1 MEIIHL
7 PDNAVPGQV
16 PIRKARSVG
25 RKTIGLGRVPHPDS
39 ARLFHLR
46 PRKQTARPGV
56 EYAVQAGVRLGMN
69 VLDPKPASRRRTLLR
84 LSSARGSLT
93 SLVLFVILPA
103 IACTQRESAERPS
116 AKRGTSEE
124 IVHFASGDI
133 TLAGTLVLPEGSR
146 PHTAVVLFHG
156 SGPQNR
162 DLYTARWFAAEG
174 IAALAYDKRGV
185 GESGGDFRKVPFME
199 LCDDGL
205 GAIKYLKSRK
215 EIDTKRIGVW
225 GLSQGGWLG
234 PLAASRS
241 ADVAF
246 VIAVSGPGVS
256 PGEQMIVYY
265 ANELREQGVAE
276 GDVREASTVRR
287 DIWNYMSSGAGYQKT
302 KAELDEARRKRWYSQ
317 AKVQQ
322 DDSFGPLPTP
332 AELSKPVGRSA
343 IWFKQE
349 AVYDPVAALRA
360 LRVPALFLFGDHDRL
375 IPVDESVAVIERV
388 LAEDKRR
395 DFTIR
400 VFPDADHEMRLV
412 TSEAAG
418 AIDPAYLKTM
428 RDWLSARVLN
438 RP

>member
-1 MEIIHL
+1 M
-7 PDNAVPGQV
+7 G
-16 PIRKARSVG
+16 RKA
-25 RKTIGLGRVPHPDS
+25 LGHK
-39 ARLFHLR
+39 L
-46 PRKQTARPGV
+46 
-56 EYAVQAGVRLGMN
+56 
-69 VLDPKPASRRRTLLR
+69 ASRCRTLLR
-84 LSSARGSLT
+84 LDSARRSRGSLT
-93 SLVLFVILPA
+93 SLVLLVVLPA
-103 IACTQRESAERPS
+103 IACTQRGSVERPS
-116 AKRGTSEE
+116 EKRGISEE
-124 IVHFASGDI
+124 AVHFASGDI
-133 TLAGTLVLPEGSR
+133 TLAGTLVLPER
-146 PHTAVVLFHG
+146 PQPHPAVVLVHG
-156 SGPQNR
+156 SGPQKR
-162 DLYTARWFAAEG
+162 DLFTARWFAAEG

-215 EIDTKRIGVW
+215 EIDAKRIGVW

-265 ANELREQGVAE
+265 ANELREQGVDE

-287 DIWNYMSSGAGYQKT
+287 DIWGYMSSGLGYKKV
-302 KAELDEARRKRWYSQ
+302 KAELDEARTRPWYKR
-317 AKVQQ
+317 AKVQL

-349 AVYDPVAALRA
+349 AVYDPVPALRT

-375 IPVDESVAVIERV
+375 IPVDESVAVIQRV
-388 LAEDKRR
+388 LVEDQHH

-400 VFPDADHEMRLV
+400 VFPNVDHEMRLL
-412 TSEAAG
+412 TSEATG
-418 AIDPAYLKTM
+418 AIDPEYLKTM
-428 RDWLSARVLN
+428 RNWLSTHVLN